1 LSTIRESTIWNLF
14 KSMTPLIQSKLS
26 WVSCNGKSINL
37 WSESI
42 LMNPSLESID
52 KLIPLKSWFMGNGCQ
67 KLLDIM
73 EWSEEG
79 RWKGWKNIP
88 SLEGLAD
95 KVKLFFK
102 LLTRC
107 TLIDPNMIDD

>member
-1 LSTIRESTIWNLF
+1 
-14 KSMTPLIQSKLS
+14 
-26 WVSCNGKSINL
+26 
-37 WSESI
+37 
-42 LMNPSLESID
+42 
-52 KLIPLKSWFMGNGCQ
+52 MGNGCQ

-102 LLTRC
+102 LLTGC